1 MFFPTGNETKYMCL
15 ELSERLITDVPW
27 KSDVMRCRM
36 CSCCMSTDGFCEIDR
51 WVVAQ
56 RRWHHAARTRK
67 LGQEAKGTGMC
78 LRGSA
83 RVTLVF
89 CCLSLVIIAWVF
101 VLPVQTF
108 ASMTACRE
116 KVFILTS
123 LQIEFKKW
131 FFFKKKELRSEF
143 KKNMIEFKKCFF
155 KNQEANSKKIQILL

>member
-1 MFFPTGNETKYMCL
+1 VG
-15 ELSERLITDVPW
+15 
-27 KSDVMRCRM
+27 
-36 CSCCMSTDGFCEIDR
+36 GGA
-51 WVVAQ
+51 AQ
-56 RRWHHAARTRK
+56 MTA
-67 LGQEAKGTGMC
+67 C
-78 LRGSA
+78 SA
-83 RVTLVF
+83 RSRGEGHRPVFARLSRSASVTSCSVAHLLVSRHHR
-89 CCLSLVIIAWVF
+89 LAWVF
-101 VLPVQTF
+101 VLPVPTF